1 MRVALAQMGSLPGDF
16 STIVRRMLETA
27 ERASRLGADL
37 IVFPTTL
44 LGGVY
49 PIGIGESC
57 AFQMATLDAIEDYA
71 AHAPLCS
78 VVPAYVSDGE
88 TGYAEL
94 FLCQDGDAG
103 PLRLREARQL
113 MDGGRLPEAE
123 LATIRVAGAVIQL
136 VVGDSGISSHDADA
150 DVVIVFS
157 ALPFCDQDSSTLLA
171 AGLGDGALQG
181 LVAECPCTIAM
192 LQGVGGYDDV
202 VLAGGSFAASGE
214 GVVLAACPSFEE
226 GLVTFDV
233 DVATSEAD
241 PRAYPA
247 REMPFVSATGD
258 ARPADVPCV
267 TGDATLVGMPVAA
280 APSLEP
286 DARTSLLW
294 RALVVSVR
302 DYVRK
307 SGFSDVI
314 VGLSG
319 GLDSSV
325 VAAIACDALGPEHV
339 LGVLMP
345 GPYSSESSVIDATEL
360 AGMLGMQ
367 TRTVPISSL
376 FEAASQLY
384 AQALGGEF
392 AGVAAENLQARLR
405 GTTLMS
411 LANATGALVLNTS
424 NKSEAGMGYSTLYGD
439 TVGAFA
445 PLSDVYKSR
454 VYELARWRN
463 SWLGHPVIPQHVLDK
478 PPSAELSPEQTDEA
492 SLGMSYDEIDRIL
505 TMHVERGMDAGEIA
519 GAGACPRSVD
529 RVLGA
534 CHRFEF
540 KRRQEPMGPI
550 VSLRPFADKGW
561 PAVIGWCDHVGASDV
576 PAPGAGEASGA
587 ADASDAVPDDF
598 GWEPADELTD
608 MLYEEMAKTFD
619 GQGDPDGDEFDD
631 GVDAPRGIIGLSPV
645 AARLDRMA
653 ERLAHRDQ
661 VLGVMSDVAYGVAI
675 SGRGSDMDD
684 VMGIPLFS
692 KN

>member
-88 TGYAEL
+88 MGYAEL

-123 LATIRVAGAVIQL
+123 LATIRVAGAVVQL

-233 DVATSEAD
+233 DVAISEAD

-247 REMPFVSATGD
+247 REMPFVSATGN

-345 GPYSSESSVIDATEL
+345 GPYSSESSITDATEL

-367 TRTVPISSL
+367 TRTVPITSL

-392 AGVAAENLQARLR
+392 AGVASENLQARLR

-519 GAGACPRSVD
+519 VCGGVPAQRGPRARGVPSLRVQAPAGAHGP
-529 RVLGA
+529 
-534 CHRFEF
+534 HRLAAPV
-540 KRRQEPMGPI
+540 RRQ
-550 VSLRPFADKGW
+550 
-561 PAVIGWCDHVGASDV
+561 
-576 PAPGAGEASGA
+576 
-587 ADASDAVPDDF
+587 
-598 GWEPADELTD
+598 
-608 MLYEEMAKTFD
+608 
-619 GQGDPDGDEFDD
+619 
-631 GVDAPRGIIGLSPV
+631 
-645 AARLDRMA
+645 
-653 ERLAHRDQ
+653 
-661 VLGVMSDVAYGVAI
+661 GVAC
-675 SGRGSDMDD
+675 RHRL
-684 VMGIPLFS
+684 V
-692 KN
+692 